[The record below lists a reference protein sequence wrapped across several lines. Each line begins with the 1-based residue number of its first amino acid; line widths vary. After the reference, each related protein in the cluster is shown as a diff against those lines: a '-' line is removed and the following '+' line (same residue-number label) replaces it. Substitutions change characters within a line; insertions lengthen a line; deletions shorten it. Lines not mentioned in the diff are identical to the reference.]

1 MAAENQSAETS
12 ASHQRQ
18 KTHRQQKTLVSSHRQ
33 ALTQN
38 LTQLSHYLALRS
50 ALYYLLS
57 LLIFIY
63 YQTTSIH
70 WEFCFSLIS
79 IHLEFYSSR
88 NQVFQTRDQRHFPKK
103 IKSWKLNFAFLRTQ
117 AFKTRDLY
125 DIIIVC
131 MVSNSKSKKQVF
143 KSRVL
148 YSTQFSKTQYTSLQL
163 YFKRIVDRT
172 IFYTLTL
179 LISKIPWIL
188 RVKLLS
194 PLESHIDYKLF
205 LFFSLLGLVQSFW
218 ELRHRATHR
227 FGKKKKEMNGNKINA
242 VFYAE
247 SYHPIQAGSID
258 GTDILPHDNAI
269 YRAHLCASAGLCIY
283 TPLSLSLSPPIL
295 TIPILPLTFRSFFRW
310 PLRRSQ
316 GHRRPLLHRLR
327 RPPLSPHLRRHSSRG
342 LFSFQPLHSLF
353 GCWES
358 SKENK

>member
-1 MAAENQSAETS
+1 
-12 ASHQRQ
+12 
-18 KTHRQQKTLVSSHRQ
+18 
-33 ALTQN
+33 
-38 LTQLSHYLALRS
+38 
-50 ALYYLLS
+50 
-57 LLIFIY
+57 
-63 YQTTSIH
+63 
-70 WEFCFSLIS
+70 
-79 IHLEFYSSR
+79 
-88 NQVFQTRDQRHFPKK
+88 
-103 IKSWKLNFAFLRTQ
+103 
-117 AFKTRDLY
+117 
-125 DIIIVC
+125 
-131 MVSNSKSKKQVF
+131 MVSNSTSKKQVF
-143 KSRVL
+143 KPRVL

-163 YFKRIVDRT
+163 YFKRIVERT

-194 PLESHIDYKLF
+194 PLDSHIDYKLF

-283 TPLSLSLSPPIL
+283 TPLSLSLSLSPPIL